1 MGFFD
6 WKPKKQEPEKVYAI
20 TSTTTICGTFYVDK
34 RGNNVCCAMDSA
46 QSNGKTYDNV
56 YANLQEL
63 KRKYPERNFSM
74 EEI

>member
-1 MGFFD
+1 MRFFD
-6 WKPKKQEPEKVYAI
+6 WNKKSAEPEKVYAI

-46 QSNGKTYDNV
+46 QSNGKTFDNV
-56 YANLQEL
+56 YANLQDL
-63 KRKYPERNFSM
+63 KRKYPERNFNI

>member
-6 WKPKKQEPEKVYAI
+6 WNKKSAEPEKVYAI
-20 TSTTTICGTFYVDK
+20 TSTTNICGAFYVDK

-56 YANLQEL
+56 YKNLQEL
-63 KRKYPERNFSM
+63 RRKYPERNFSI

>member
-46 QSNGKTYDNV
+46 QSNGKTFDNV
-56 YANLQEL
+56 YANLQDL
-63 KRKYPERNFSM
+63 KRKYPERNFNI

>member
-6 WKPKKQEPEKVYAI
+6 WNKKSTEPEKVYAI

-46 QSNGKTYDNV
+46 QSNGKTFDNV
-56 YANLQEL
+56 YANLQDL

>member
-34 RGNNVCCAMDSA
+34 RGNNTCCAMDSA
-46 QSNGKTYDNV
+46 QSNGKTFDNV
-56 YANLQEL
+56 YANLQDL
-63 KRKYPERNFSM
+63 KRKYPERNFNI

>member
-46 QSNGKTYDNV
+46 QSNGKDWDKVN
-56 YANLQEL
+56 ANLTNL
-63 KRKYPERNFSM
+63 RRTYKDRDFNIV
-74 EEI
+74 EI

>member
-6 WKPKKQEPEKVYAI
+6 WNKKSAEPEKVYAI

-46 QSNGKTYDNV
+46 QSNGKTLDKV
-56 YANLQEL
+56 SANLQEL
-63 KRKYPERNFSM
+63 KRKYPDRQFNM

>member
-1 MGFFD
+1 MGFFN
-6 WKPKKQEPEKVYAI
+6 WNKKPEKVYAI

-56 YANLQEL
+56 YKNLQEL
-63 KRKYPERNFSM
+63 KRKYPERNFNM

>member
-6 WKPKKQEPEKVYAI
+6 WKPKEPPKVYAI
-20 TSTTTICGTFYVDK
+20 TSTTNICGAFYVDK

-46 QSNGKTYDNV
+46 QSCGKTFDNV
-56 YANLQEL
+56 YANLQDL

>member
-1 MGFFD
+1 MFFD
-6 WKPKKQEPEKVYAI
+6 WKPKYQEPEKVYAI
-20 TSTTTICGTFYVDK
+20 TSTTNICGTFYVDK

-63 KRKYPERNFSM
+63 KRKHPDRNFNM